1 MSDNKSEE
9 KEAEE
14 PFLAKP
20 PKNINLQKGED
31 GNGINANQPFRDLK
45 PSEIIRN
52 KSKFLCVILNYFS
65 TLEQR
70 GNIF

>member
-9 KEAEE
+9 KDAAE

-31 GNGINANQPFRDLK
+31 GNLIIANQPFRDLK

-52 KSKFLCVILNYFS
+52 KSKFYPLYTTIFQ
-65 TLEQR
+65 QR
-70 GNIF
+70 NHWNKDG